1 MISDALDQQVIATIV
16 RDVTVEVFSTMLGL
30 EVSAGE
36 VFTEGHAS
44 DGTEG
49 VMSFVGLAGRCTG
62 AGSLRCSSD
71 AACRLASVFLMS
83 EFDSVDGDVLDAI
96 GELTNMIV
104 GNLKTQLEDR
114 LGPISLSI
122 PTVIHGRN
130 FTARSSS
137 REEWTVVPFQW
148 ESGRMDVKI
157 CLQAAE
163 EESAHSGS
171 RQEFLLHGT
180 RRS

>member
-1 MISDALDQQVIATIV
+1 MISEALDQQVIATIV

-30 EVSAGE
+30 EVSVGE

-62 AGSLRCSSD
+62 AGSLRCTSE

-83 EFDSVDGDVLDAI
+83 EFESVDGDVLDAI

-114 LGPISLSI
+114 LGAISLSI

-137 REEWTVVPFQW
+137 REEWTVVPFHW
-148 ESGRMDVKI
+148 AGGHMDVKI
-157 CLQAAE
+157 CLQAADE
-163 EESAHSGS
+163 GSGHAGS
-171 RQEFLLHGT
+171 RPEFLLHGT

>member
-1 MISDALDQQVIATIV
+1 MISEALDQQVIASIV
-16 RDVTVEVFSTMLGL
+16 RDVTVEVFTTMLGV
-30 EVSAGE
+30 EVVAGDL
-36 VFTEGHAS
+36 FTEGHAS

-49 VMSFVGLAGRCTG
+49 VMSFVGMAGKCSG
-62 AGSLRCSSD
+62 AGSLRCSSE

-83 EFDSVDGDVLDAI
+83 PFESVDGDVLDAI

-137 REEWTVVPFQW
+137 REEWIVVPFQW
-148 ESGRMDVKI
+148 EGGKMDVKI

-163 EESAHSGS
+163 EGSGHAGS
-171 RQEFLLHGT
+171 RQEFLLNGT